1 MSLFLQGWML
11 QPKQEQVLSIRG
23 GCALP
28 SAHWRVFNAVR
39 PTLKRYKGS
48 SISLKSNLIRV
59 TPMTLNLPLSND
71 LSYCYNLSFFHEG
84 SLGAFHVLVKCSW
97 SQSLPNVPLIVSSL
111 WCKIELLLQC
121 MLYPSKEK
129 PFPTVNRGGS
139 PQNKW
144 IKEYTKKREREKK
157 KVNFHQKEKDFFSP
171 FLEMWGRQAQR
182 ALWYVSA
189 SPAISLLKE
198 RNGLTCLEGINNSE
212 IENICSLIYFF
223 GGGYRRNTKEVLSS
237 SRNQEHSFSMAD
249 EGCGMLTDLQ
259 VPKLVFILCPFL

>member
-97 SQSLPNVPLIVSSL
+97 SQSLPNLPLIVSSL

-129 PFPTVNRGGS
+129 PFPTVNRSGS

-144 IKEYTKKREREKK
+144 IKEHTKKREREKK
-157 KVNFHQKEKDFFSP
+157 KKGIFIKRKKIFSHLFLKCEEGKLKGLSGMCQPAPLSHSWKREMDWPAWKE
-171 FLEMWGRQAQR
+171 
-182 ALWYVSA
+182 
-189 SPAISLLKE
+189 
-198 RNGLTCLEGINNSE
+198 
-212 IENICSLIYFF
+212 LI
-223 GGGYRRNTKEVLSS
+223 TVK
-237 SRNQEHSFSMAD
+237 
-249 EGCGMLTDLQ
+249 
-259 VPKLVFILCPFL
+259 